1 VKAGK
6 IDLRIIGLTDTGMIR
21 KTNQDDFAYD
31 ALTEN
36 ASYTVVCDGMGG
48 ANAGNVASSSA
59 VKVISEAIVKGFN
72 EKLEGEQIK
81 ALLQESVQAANSFVY
96 QSSISDKALNGMGT
110 TVVACVVVNNVSS
123 EKDSKSNI
131 AFIAHAG
138 DSRAYHLN
146 SEGISQITKDH
157 SIVQN
162 LVENGKLTPEEA
174 KEHPKKNIITRA
186 LGVEKSL
193 NIDLYEASFAEKDII
208 LICTDGLTN
217 HVDTKEIFDISMQ
230 YGFENCAEQL
240 IKAANENGGSDNITI
255 VVISQ

>member
-1 VKAGK
+1 VKVGE

-21 KTNQDDFAYD
+21 KTNQDDFTYGI
-31 ALTEN
+31 LSEN

-59 VKVISEAIVKGFN
+59 VKVVSEAITKGFN

-81 ALLQESVQAANSFVY
+81 ALLLESVQAANLYVY
-96 QSSISDKALNGMGT
+96 QQSISDKALNGMGT
-110 TVVACVVVNNVSS
+110 TIIACVIANNATSGS
-123 EKDSKSNI
+123 I
-131 AFIAHAG
+131 AFVAHAG
-138 DSRAYHLN
+138 DSRAYHLSGEN
-146 SEGISQITKDH
+146 ILQITKDH

-174 KEHPKKNIITRA
+174 KEHPRKNLITRA

-193 NIDLYEASFAEKDII
+193 DIDLYEASFAENDII

-217 HVDTKEIFDISMQ
+217 HVDTNEISEIVLQ
-230 YGFENCAEQL
+230 NGFENCAKQL

-255 VVISQ
+255 VVVSQ